1 MRWGE
6 YHREKAKLIG
16 GKKCEYG
23 VWGEEEEEEAPSAV
37 AVVFA
42 AAAAAAAVAEQDWV
56 RPSR

>member
-23 VWGEEEEEEAPSAV
+23 VWGEEEEEAPSAV